1 MSGLN
6 LPPKTPI
13 GSTPP
18 TATTTKEVLQVDST
32 ESNNKVVNLEEQERQ
47 QAAADAA
54 KQTSASIGSGI
65 SNPLTGEEF
74 VKREVD
80 KPAVLPTAD
89 EAGKPAEVPEET
101 KQLPIAQL
109 IVLAEEHV
117 QDIKTKLLPYAG
129 KPGYNPFFQGK
140 EVDEALKQLK
150 RMITSGNHGETA
162 IRQKAL
168 SILKMQFKVP
178 DVTKRKFEPSEG
190 Y

>member
-6 LPPKTPI
+6 LPPKNPI

-18 TATTTKEVLQVDST
+18 TATTTKEVLQVDSS
-32 ESNNKVVNLEEQERQ
+32 EGNNKVVNLQEQERQ

-54 KQTSASIGSGI
+54 KQTSASIGSSI
-65 SNPLTGEEF
+65 SNSLTGEEF
-74 VKREVD
+74 VNSEVN
-80 KPAVLPTAD
+80 KPAALPTTD
-89 EAGKPAEVPEET
+89 ESAKFAEVSDET

-109 IVLAEEHV
+109 IVMAEEHV
-117 QDIKTKLLPYAG
+117 QDIKSKLLPYAG

-140 EVDEALKQLK
+140 EVDEALKSLK
-150 RMITSGNHGETA
+150 RMVTSGQHGETA

-178 DVTKRKFEPSEG
+178 DVSGRKFEPSEG